1 MLSNKEFAMSTRQRH
16 FGADGEIKF
25 VAHRNLF
32 VGFWGGRVVVTKR
45 THAACFQ
52 VLERDYR
59 GTVSVTVAKPAKAKT
74 AKATVGQA
82 LQEYV
87 DRKNKFAAVFNGRAL
102 VIGQDNQAIADS
114 IDCELSPENLSCDGE
129 LPRSQ
134 VQARYRALTRAA
146 AQLLQLDPSVKFYE
160 YSE

>member
-1 MLSNKEFAMSTRQRH
+1 MSTRQRH

-25 VAHRNLF
+25 VAHRNLY

-59 GTVSVTVAKPAKAKT
+59 GTVSVTVSKPVVTKP

-87 DRKNKFAAVFNGRAL
+87 DRKNKFAAVFNGKAL

-114 IDCELSPENLSCDGE
+114 IDMELSPENLSCDGE
-129 LPRSQ
+129 LPRAE
-134 VQARYRALTRAA
+134 VDRRYRFLTRAA
-146 AQLLQLDPSVKFYE
+146 RQLLALDPSVQIYE

>member
-1 MLSNKEFAMSTRQRH
+1 MLKQKESQMSTRQRH
-16 FGADGEIKF
+16 YGADGEIKF
-25 VAHRNLF
+25 VAHRNLY
-32 VGFWGGRVVVTKR
+32 VGFWGGKVVVTKR
-45 THAACFQ
+45 THQACFQ

-59 GTVSVTVAKPAKAKT
+59 GTVSVTVSKPAN
-74 AKATVGQA
+74 ATVGRA

-87 DRKNKFAAVFNGRAL
+87 DRKNKFAAVFNGRTL

-134 VQARYRALTRAA
+134 VQARYRALTAA
-146 AQLLQLDPSVKFYE
+146 ATELQRLDPTVKFYE
-160 YSE
+160 FG

>member
-1 MLSNKEFAMSTRQRH
+1 MSTRQRH

-25 VAHRNLF
+25 VAHRNLY
-32 VGFWGGRVVVTKR
+32 VGFWGGKVVVTKR

-59 GTVSVTVAKPAKAKT
+59 GTVSVTVSKPAVTKP
-74 AKATVGQA
+74 AKATVGRA

-87 DRKNKFAAVFNGRAL
+87 DRKNKFAAAFNGRML
-102 VIGQDNQAIADS
+102 VIGPDNQFIADS
-114 IDCELSPENLSCDGE
+114 IDSELSPENLSCDGE

-134 VQARYRALTRAA
+134 VQARYRSLTSAA
-146 AQLLQLDPSVKFYE
+146 RQLIQLDPSVKFYE